1 MCGGIV
7 GAFGV
12 AAPSRAALSI
22 PVVGQSHEITRHSSS
37 LLRVVMF
44 NAGRITSYMLAGA
57 VMAGLVGSVRLFIN
71 ITALQKVG
79 YVAAN
84 LMLIAL
90 GLSLMQVWSGIAQ
103 LEKLGQLLWQR
114 LQPLLKVFIP
124 IQKPW
129 QAFALGAIWGWV
141 PCAMVYSVLMT
152 ALLTGSALQGALV
165 MLAFGLGTL
174 PLLVTMGWLSQS
186 LPVFFRK
193 AQVRLMAGLLVLLF
207 GLLGVVRL
215 LTGLSH
221 GWLDALCL
229 TPAGM

>member
-12 AAPSRAALSI
+12 AAPSRTAFPL
-22 PVVGQSHEITRHSSS
+22 PVVGQSHEVTRHSSS

-71 ITALQKVG
+71 ITVLQKVG

-193 AQVRLMAGLLVLLF
+193 VQVRLMAGLLVLLF

>member
-12 AAPSRAALSI
+12 AAPVRANFPV
-22 PVVGQSHEITRHSSS
+22 PVVTQRSDFHSYASS
-37 LLRVVMF
+37 AFRVVMF
-44 NAGRITSYMLAGA
+44 NAGRIASYMLAGA
-57 VMAGLVGSVRLFIN
+57 FMAGVVGSVRVLIN
-71 ITALQKVG
+71 FTALQTAG

-90 GLSLMQVWSGIAQ
+90 GMALMQIWSGVSHV
-103 LEKLGQLLWQR
+103 EKAGQFLWQR
-114 LQPLLKVFIP
+114 LQPLLRTLVP
-124 IQKPW
+124 VEKPW

-152 ALLTGSALQGALV
+152 ALMTGSAIHGALV

-174 PLLVTMGWLSQS
+174 PLLLTMGWLSQS
-186 LPVFFRK
+186 LPAFFRK
-193 AQVRLMAGLLVLLF
+193 VQVRFIAGLLVLLF
-207 GLLGVVRL
+207 GVMGVIRT

>member
-12 AAPSRAALSI
+12 ATPSRTAFPI
-22 PVVGQSHEITRHSSS
+22 PVVGQSHEVTRHSSS

-71 ITALQKVG
+71 ITVLQKVG

>member
-12 AAPSRAALSI
+12 AAPTRATFPI
-22 PVVGQSHEITRHSSS
+22 PVVSQSRAVTPHSYSF
-37 LLRVVMF
+37 LRVLLF

-57 VMAGLVGSVRLFIN
+57 VMAGIVGSVSLFIN
-71 ITALQKVG
+71 LTVLQKVG

-90 GLSLMQVWSGIAQ
+90 GLSLMQIWSGITQ

-114 LQPLLKVFIP
+114 LQPLLQVFIP
-124 IQKPW
+124 IEKPW

-152 ALLTGSALQGALV
+152 ALMTGSALQGALV

-174 PLLVTMGWLSQS
+174 PLLITMGWLSQS
-186 LPVFFRK
+186 LPTFFRK
-193 AQVRLMAGLLVLLF
+193 AQVRFMAGLLVLLF
-207 GLLGVVRL
+207 GLLGVYRL
-215 LTGLSH
+215 VTGLSH

>member
-12 AAPSRAALSI
+12 AAPSRTAIPI
-22 PVVGQSHEITRHSSS
+22 PVVGQSQEVTRHSSS

-57 VMAGLVGSVRLFIN
+57 VLAGLVGSVRLFIN
-71 ITALQKVG
+71 ITVLQKVG

-114 LQPLLKVFIP
+114 LQPLLKVFVP

-152 ALLTGSALQGALV
+152 ALMTGSALQGALV

-186 LPVFFRK
+186 LSAFFRK
-193 AQVRLMAGLLVLLF
+193 VQIRLMAGLLVLLF
-207 GLLGVVRL
+207 GLLGVYRI

-229 TPAGM
+229 TPMGM

>member
-12 AAPSRAALSI
+12 AAPSRTAFPL
-22 PVVGQSHEITRHSSS
+22 PVVGQSHEVTRHSSS
-37 LLRVVMF
+37 LQRVVMF

-71 ITALQKVG
+71 ITVLQKVG

>member
-12 AAPSRAALSI
+12 AAPTRAAFPL
-22 PVVGQSHEITRHSSS
+22 PVVGQSHEVALHSSS
-37 LLRVVMF
+37 LMRVVLF

-186 LPVFFRK
+186 LPIFFRK

>member
-12 AAPSRAALSI
+12 AAPSRTAFPI
-22 PVVGQSHEITRHSSS
+22 PVVGQSHEVTRHSSS

-71 ITALQKVG
+71 ITVLQKVG

-221 GWLDALCL
+221 DWLDALCL

>member
-12 AAPSRAALSI
+12 AAPTRAAFPI
-22 PVVGQSHEITRHSSS
+22 PVVSQSTSPQISESP
-37 LLRVVMF
+37 LLRVLLF
-44 NAGRITSYMLAGA
+44 NAGRIASYMLAGA
-57 VMAGLVGSVRLFIN
+57 VMAGIVGSVSLFIN
-71 ITALQKVG
+71 LTLLQRVG

-90 GLSLMQVWSGIAQ
+90 GLSLMQVWSGVAK
-103 LEKLGQLLWQR
+103 LEKLGQVLWKR
-114 LQPLLKVFIP
+114 LQPLLKLFIP
-124 IQKPW
+124 IEKPW

-152 ALLTGSALQGALV
+152 ALMTGSALQGALV

-174 PLLVTMGWLSQS
+174 PLLITMGWLSQS
-186 LPVFFRK
+186 LPAFFRK
-193 AQVRLMAGLLVLLF
+193 AQVRFLAGLLVLLF
-207 GLLGVVRL
+207 GLLGVYRL

>member
-12 AAPSRAALSI
+12 AAPSRTAFPL
-22 PVVGQSHEITRHSSS
+22 PVVGQSHEVTRHSSS
-37 LLRVVMF
+37 LQRVVMF

-71 ITALQKVG
+71 ITVLQKVG

-114 LQPLLKVFIP
+114 LQPLLKIFIP

>member
-12 AAPSRAALSI
+12 AAPSRAAFPI
-22 PVVGQSHEITRHSSS
+22 PVVGQLHEITRHSSS

-186 LPVFFRK
+186 LPIFFRK

>member
-12 AAPSRAALSI
+12 AAPSRAAFPI
-22 PVVGQSHEITRHSSS
+22 PVVSQSTTPASSTAPLVRV
-37 LLRVVMF
+37 LLF
-44 NAGRITSYMLAGA
+44 NLGRITSYMLAGA
-57 VMAGLVGSVRLFIN
+57 LMAGLVGSVRLFIHVTQLQ
-71 ITALQKVG
+71 TAG

-84 LMLIAL
+84 VMLIAL

-114 LQPLLKVFIP
+114 LQPLLKIFIP
-124 IQKPW
+124 IEKPW

-152 ALLTGSALQGALV
+152 ALMTGSAIQGALV

-174 PLLVTMGWLSQS
+174 PLLLTMGWLSQS
-186 LPVFFRK
+186 LPAFFK
-193 AQVRLMAGLLVLLF
+193 KVQVRFMAGLLVLLF

>member
-12 AAPSRAALSI
+12 AAPSRTAFPI
-22 PVVGQSHEITRHSSS
+22 PVVGQSHEVARHSSS